1 VYRLKDFTTENE
13 NFLSKAIGIFHGI
26 ANCPILLSDDRLFKI
41 LMQMVILALNEI
53 DSSMIELMG
62 NTLGMNFG
70 DDPGFKGRSTLSEND
85 VNLVKNEGHWISFN
99 VGNRNYQTI
108 RKVLFQGLMEEIL
121 MGIDALKM
129 RDEGGAEVQRDSLPE
144 LQVFL
149 EYTLKRKQMDDN
161 QHLEA
166 ELDLSL
172 GQNPNAPSHDEMSLL
187 NNFINFLKNI
197 IKHARSI
204 LVLVQNDH

>member
-1 VYRLKDFTTENE
+1 
-13 NFLSKAIGIFHGI
+13 
-26 ANCPILLSDDRLFKI
+26 
-41 LMQMVILALNEI
+41 MQMVILALNEI

-62 NTLGMNFG
+62 NTLGMNLIKMDNFFWNYG
-70 DDPGFKGRSTLSEND
+70 DDAGFMGKSTLSGDD
-85 VNLVKNEGHWISFN
+85 VNLIKNEGHWISFN

-108 RKVLFQGLMEEIL
+108 RKVLFEGLMQEIL
-121 MGIDALKM
+121 IGIDALKM

-149 EYTLKRKQMDDN
+149 EYTLKRKRMDDN